1 MNDRD
6 DPYSDRESILMA
18 LDQISQTIDVM
29 TSVVGRLRS
38 QVEARGEAHGRAQ
51 GEARPRARTEAEP
64 DRDKGSTQ
72 GKDRLPTG
80 SSPDRILH

>member
-38 QVEARGEAHGRAQ
+38 QVEARGEAHGRA
-51 GEARPRARTEAEP
+51 RTEAES
-64 DRDKGSTQ
+64 DRDKGGNQ
-72 GKDRLPTG
+72 GKDMLPAG

>member
-38 QVEARGEAHGRAQ
+38 QVEAGVEAQ
-51 GEARPRARTEAEP
+51 GKARSRAETETAP
-64 DRDKGSTQ
+64 DRDKGGTQ
-72 GKDRLPTG
+72 GKDAPPTG

>member
-6 DPYSDRESILMA
+6 DQHSDRESILMA

-38 QVEARGEAHGRAQ
+38 HVEAQVEAQEAA
-51 GEARPRARTEAEP
+51 AA
-64 DRDKGSTQ
+64 DRDQGSTP
-72 GKDRLPTG
+72 GKEPLTTA
-80 SSPDRILH
+80 SAPDRILH

>member
-6 DPYSDRESILMA
+6 DQHSDRESILMA

-38 QVEARGEAHGRAQ
+38 HVEAQVEAQVNAETDRDQGGAQ
-51 GEARPRARTEAEP
+51 GKEP
-64 DRDKGSTQ
+64 LS
-72 GKDRLPTG
+72 TG
-80 SSPDRILH
+80 SAPDRILH

>member
-6 DPYSDRESILMA
+6 DQHSDRESILMA

-38 QVEARGEAHGRAQ
+38 HVEAQVEAQVEARAN
-51 GEARPRARTEAEP
+51 AET
-64 DRDKGSTQ
+64 DRDQGGTQ
-72 GKDRLPTG
+72 GKEPLTTG
-80 SSPDRILH
+80 SAPDRILH